1 MHANIMSKIFG
12 GDSSSSAIFENLDAL
27 NVGALEVNGINLILV
42 ILSDSFGSGE
52 GSIESGDEPFR
63 ALIKGNVDGPSE
75 KDEVMNSC
83 SLDMRIV
90 VFCLS
95 SSIMAFMDLDVAIT
109 ARNERKTHHFTN
121 TYRVTHSWNPNY
133 IEIKHHFNL

>member
-1 MHANIMSKIFG
+1 MHANMMSKIFG

-27 NVGALEVNGINLILV
+27 NVGPLEVSGINLNLV

-90 VFCLS
+90 VFLPLFLYHGFHGSRCGHNCS
-95 SSIMAFMDLDVAIT
+95 KRAENSPF
-109 ARNERKTHHFTN
+109 H
-121 TYRVTHSWNPNY
+121 
-133 IEIKHHFNL
+133 